1 MKAGDTLQLTGI
13 SMDGMNTISTP
24 MPILLLQDTDDPI
37 SLIREASMEYCR
49 TRQGLVDYDGNGRNF
64 DLADFWYQVPNE
76 ICVKHGFKKQD
87 GNTEAMTQ
95 SADEALFE
103 LEDLKP
109 TKNIID
115 DIYKELTAGPV
126 GELKDMLYYACG
138 MNDFTFLENGIT
150 DHVAAVIRAALE
162 RAAKDQSNW
171 HDMLEY
177 WLDHCVSVYAKCK
190 DGIEGVTE

>member
-24 MPILLLQDTDDPI
+24 MPILLLQDTDDPMA
-37 SLIREASMEYCR
+37 LIREASMEYCR
-49 TRQGLVDYDGNGRNF
+49 TRQGLVDYNGNGRNF

-95 SADEALFE
+95 SADEALFD

-109 TKNIID
+109 AKNIVE
-115 DIYKELTAGPV
+115 DIYNALIAGPI
-126 GELKDMLYYACG
+126 GELKDMLYCACG
-138 MNDFTFLENGIT
+138 MNDFTFLNGGIT
-150 DHVAAVIRAALE
+150 ERAATAIRSELE

-177 WLDHCVSVYAKCK
+177 WLDHCAGKYLEAK
-190 DGIEGVTE
+190 DGKEGVVE